1 MLKHLKGWMDGWMDG
16 WIDGWMD
23 ELRFYILFNSI
34 SIISGR
40 WEDDI
45 DRMVATEPRLGL
57 QNLQRYSNHGSLDQ

>member
-1 MLKHLKGWMDGWMDG
+1 
-16 WIDGWMD
+16 MD
-23 ELRFYILFNSI
+23 ELRFYIVFNSI

-45 DRMVATEPRLGL
+45 DRMVAMEPRLGL